1 MRLERVTVE
10 GFGPLSNFD
19 AVLEPKRLNLFI
31 GPNESGKSSF
41 ASAIVSALFGC
52 ATADQEALTRPWAGG
67 GHAVAVTFTTLSGR
81 FRVRRDF
88 ATHEVRVDRMAG
100 GVDTVESTIFQ
111 GIANP
116 RGRSAELLQYEE
128 LLRGWFGFTEARL
141 FRESSFVHEN
151 GLETQVSPEL
161 RHIVSGAVEADYQQ
175 IEDALMERLDALTR
189 EHPFDPRARKRVN
202 RSIENRMERL
212 EQLRERRKRSERVMT
227 ELKSRVAERDEM
239 ETRLSNLRS
248 DLATKERLV
257 SDLDTWVRLREDQR
271 RHLKRAPDIGTELVN
286 VRRARGQVQEIDRK
300 IREELGYLAN
310 APEEA
315 EGDLMRLGVLRAQR
329 ARHQKT
335 AEEERRKT
343 DGSAPRSPAMAIVL
357 ALLLAG
363 GGAAGAW
370 LTLHDMWIAGGIAGA
385 GISLGIWLGLSL
397 GQKSRRSRSLAE
409 AHVRVLDENVR
420 TLSQEIDSVEI
431 RVNPYLAGRTVE
443 VVLEDVK
450 RYRAAMQER
459 RESAAVLQSLP
470 VPERLEAESKEID
483 EAVAALRAKEKA
495 LLQQSPFLAPLREDA
510 VKAAEAAERLRREA
524 TTLRTKIQ
532 AEQDSL
538 DAALRRGGGGGGGG
552 GQDGDAE
559 NLETLDETIGA
570 EEEALAHEERQRD
583 ALLIALEVLR
593 DSVLA
598 YQEEHVHRL
607 ADEAGKTLQRL
618 TDGRYLAV
626 QLDADLKPTLSTG
639 DRDGLALESL
649 SRGARDAFY
658 LSLRAALAQELS
670 AREPLPLILDD
681 PIAHFDEERRGSLV
695 RILEELAGD
704 IQVLLLT
711 HDRGVLNQVREAHV
725 TGVGA
730 IARPREAKTKVQV
743 RR

>member
-10 GFGPLSNFD
+10 GFGPLTNFD

-52 ATADQEALTRPWAGG
+52 ASADQEALTRPWAGG
-67 GHAVAVTFTTLSGR
+67 KHAVALTFTTLTGR

-88 ATHEVRVDRMAG
+88 TTHEVRVDRMASSQ
-100 GVDTVESTIFQ
+100 DTVESTVFQ
-111 GIANP
+111 GTANP
-116 RGRSAELLQYEE
+116 RGRSAEQLQYEE

-141 FRESSFVHEN
+141 FRESSFVLEN

-161 RHIVSGAVEADYQQ
+161 RHIVSGAVEADYQE
-175 IEDALMERLDALTR
+175 IEDALMERLDSLTR
-189 EHPFDPRARKRVN
+189 EHPFDPKARKRVN
-202 RSIENRMERL
+202 RSIENRQERL
-212 EQLRERRKRSERVMT
+212 EQLRERRKRSERVLT

-239 ETRLSNLRS
+239 ETRLSSLRS

-257 SDLDTWVRLREDQR
+257 NDLDAWLRLRDDQR

-286 VRRARGQVQEIDRK
+286 VRRARGQVQDIDRK
-300 IREELGYLAN
+300 IRDDLGYLAN
-310 APEEA
+310 APEEV
-315 EGDLMRLGVLRAQR
+315 EGDLMRLGVLRSQR

-335 AEEERRKT
+335 AEDERRKT
-343 DGSAPRSPAMAIVL
+343 DGSAPGSPVAAILIALVL
-357 ALLLAG
+357 GG

-370 LTLHDMWIAGGIAGA
+370 FTLHDLWIAGGIAAA
-385 GISLGIWLGLSL
+385 GLAIGVWLGLTL

-409 AHVRVLDENVR
+409 AHVRVVEENIR
-420 TLSQEIDSVEI
+420 TLSQEIDQVEI
-431 RVNPYLAGRTVE
+431 RVNPYLAGRTIE

-450 RYRAAMQER
+450 RYRVIMQER

-470 VPERLEAESKEID
+470 MPERLEAESKEID

-495 LLQQSPFLAPLREDA
+495 LLQQSPFLAPLREDP
-510 VKAAEAAERLRREA
+510 VKTAEAAERLRREA
-524 TTLRTKIQ
+524 NVLRTKVQ
-532 AEQDSL
+532 AEQESFDQ
-538 DAALRRGGGGGGGG
+538 ALRRGGGGSS
-552 GQDGDAE
+552 DGDAE
-559 NLETLDETIGA
+559 NLEILDETIAA
-570 EEEALAHEERQRD
+570 EETALAREERQRD

-607 ADEAGKTLQRL
+607 AREAGDTLERL
-618 TDGRYLAV
+618 TEGRYV
-626 QLDADLKPTLSTG
+626 KVRLDAGLKPTLATPERS
-639 DRDGLALESL
+639 DLPLESL
-649 SRGARDAFY
+649 SRGTRDAFY
-658 LSLRAALAQELS
+658 LALRAALAQELS

-681 PIAHFDEERRGSLV
+681 PIAHFDEERRGSLI
-695 RILEELAGD
+695 RILEELAGE

-730 IARPREAKTKVQV
+730 VARPRETKTKVQV
-743 RR
+743 RP

>member
-10 GFGPLSNFD
+10 GFGPLTNFD

-52 ATADQEALTRPWAGG
+52 ASADQETLTRPWAGG
-67 GHAVAVTFTTLSGR
+67 KHAVALTFTTLTGR

-88 ATHEVRVDRMAG
+88 TTHEVRVDRMASSQ
-100 GVDTVESTIFQ
+100 DTVESTVFQ
-111 GIANP
+111 GTANP
-116 RGRSAELLQYEE
+116 RGRSAEQLQYEE

-141 FRESSFVHEN
+141 FRESSFVLEN

-161 RHIVSGAVEADYQQ
+161 RHIVSGAVEADYQE
-175 IEDALMERLDALTR
+175 IEDALMERLDSLTR
-189 EHPFDPRARKRVN
+189 EHPFDPKARKRVN
-202 RSIENRMERL
+202 RSIENRQERL
-212 EQLRERRKRSERVMT
+212 EQLRERRKRSERVLT

-239 ETRLSNLRS
+239 ETRLSDLRS
-248 DLATKERLV
+248 NLATKERLV
-257 SDLDTWVRLREDQR
+257 NDLDTWLRLRDDQR

-286 VRRARGQVQEIDRK
+286 VRRARGQVQDIDRK
-300 IREELGYLAN
+300 IRDDLGYLAN
-310 APEEA
+310 APEEV
-315 EGDLMRLGVLRAQR
+315 EGDLMRLGVLRSQR

-343 DGSAPRSPAMAIVL
+343 DGSGSGSPIAAILIALVL
-357 ALLLAG
+357 GL

-370 LTLHDMWIAGGIAGA
+370 FTLHDPRIAGGIAAA
-385 GISLGIWLGLSL
+385 GLAIGIWLGLTL

-409 AHVRVLDENVR
+409 AHVRVVEENIR
-420 TLSQEIDSVEI
+420 TLSQEIDQVEI
-431 RVNPYLAGRTVE
+431 KVNPYLAGRTIE

-450 RYRAAMQER
+450 RYRVIMQER

-470 VPERLEAESKEID
+470 MPERLEAESKEID
-483 EAVAALRAKEKA
+483 EAVAALRTKEKA

-524 TTLRTKIQ
+524 NVLRTKVQ
-532 AEQDSL
+532 AEQESFDQ
-538 DAALRRGGGGGGGG
+538 ALRRGGGGSS
-552 GQDGDAE
+552 DGDAE
-559 NLETLDETIGA
+559 NLEILDETIAA
-570 EEEALAHEERQRD
+570 EETALAREERQRD

-607 ADEAGKTLQRL
+607 AREAGDTLERL
-618 TDGRYLAV
+618 TEGRYV
-626 QLDADLKPTLSTG
+626 KVRLDAGLKPTLATPERT
-639 DRDGLALESL
+639 DLPLESL
-649 SRGARDAFY
+649 SRGTRDAFY
-658 LSLRAALAQELS
+658 LALRAALAQELS

-681 PIAHFDEERRGSLV
+681 PIAHFDEERRGSLI
-695 RILEELAGD
+695 RILEELAGE

-730 IARPREAKTKVQV
+730 IARPRETKTKVQV
-743 RR
+743 RP

>member
-10 GFGPLSNFD
+10 GFGPLTNFD

-52 ATADQEALTRPWAGG
+52 ASAEQETLTRPWAGG
-67 GHAVAVTFTTLSGR
+67 KHAVALTFTTLTGR
-81 FRVRRDF
+81 FRIRRDF
-88 ATHEVRVDRMAG
+88 TTHDVRVDRMASSQ
-100 GVDTVESTIFQ
+100 DTVESTVFQ
-111 GIANP
+111 GTANP
-116 RGRSAELLQYEE
+116 RGRSAEQLQYEE

-141 FRESSFVHEN
+141 FRESSFVLEN

-161 RHIVSGAVEADYQQ
+161 RHIVSGAVEADYQE

-189 EHPFDPRARKRVN
+189 EHPFDPKARKRVN
-202 RSIENRMERL
+202 RSIENRQERL
-212 EQLRERRKRSERVMT
+212 EQLRERRKRSERVLT

-239 ETRLSNLRS
+239 ETRLSELRS
-248 DLATKERLV
+248 NLATKERLV
-257 SDLDTWVRLREDQR
+257 NDLDTWLRLRDDQR

-286 VRRARGQVQEIDRK
+286 VRRARGQVQDIDRK
-300 IREELGYLAN
+300 IREDLGYLAN
-310 APEEA
+310 APEEV
-315 EGDLMRLGVLRAQR
+315 EGDLTRLGVLRSQR

-335 AEEERRKT
+335 AEEERRKS
-343 DGSAPRSPAMAIVL
+343 DGAAQGSPIAAILIGLVL
-357 ALLLAG
+357 GG

-370 LTLHDMWIAGGIAGA
+370 FTLHDPWIAGGIASAGLAIGA
-385 GISLGIWLGLSL
+385 WLGLTL

-409 AHVRVLDENVR
+409 AHVRVVEENIR
-420 TLSQEIDSVEI
+420 TLSQEIDQVEI
-431 RVNPYLAGRTVE
+431 KVNPYLAGRTIE

-450 RYRAAMQER
+450 RYRAIMQER

-470 VPERLEAESKEID
+470 MPERLEAESKEID

-495 LLQQSPFLAPLREDA
+495 LLQQSPFLAPLREDP

-524 TTLRTKIQ
+524 NVLRTKVQ
-532 AEQDSL
+532 AEQESFDQ
-538 DAALRRGGGGGGGG
+538 ALRRGGGGSS
-552 GQDGDAE
+552 DGDAE
-559 NLETLDETIGA
+559 NLELLDETIAA
-570 EEEALAHEERQRD
+570 EEETLAREERQRD

-607 ADEAGKTLQRL
+607 AREAGETLERL
-618 TDGRYLAV
+618 TEGRYV
-626 QLDADLKPTLSTG
+626 KVRLDADLKPTLATPE
-639 DRDGLALESL
+639 RDGVPLESL
-649 SRGARDAFY
+649 SRGTRDGFY
-658 LSLRAALAQELS
+658 LALRAALAQELS

-681 PIAHFDEERRGSLV
+681 PIAHFDEERRGSLI
-695 RILEELAGD
+695 RILEELAGE

-711 HDRGVLNQVREAHV
+711 HDRGVLNQVREANV

-730 IARPREAKTKVQV
+730 VARPRESKTKVQV

>member
-10 GFGPLSNFD
+10 GFGPLTNFD

-52 ATADQEALTRPWAGG
+52 ASAEQETLTRPWAGG
-67 GHAVAVTFTTLSGR
+67 KHAVALTFTTLTGR
-81 FRVRRDF
+81 FRIRRDF
-88 ATHEVRVDRMAG
+88 TTHDVRVERMAG
-100 GVDTVESTIFQ
+100 SQDTVESTVFQ
-111 GIANP
+111 GTANP
-116 RGRSAELLQYEE
+116 RGRSAEQLQYEE

-141 FRESSFVHEN
+141 FRESSFVLEN

-161 RHIVSGAVEADYQQ
+161 RHIVSGAVEADYQE

-189 EHPFDPRARKRVN
+189 EHPFDPKARKRVN
-202 RSIENRMERL
+202 RSIENRQERL
-212 EQLRERRKRSERVMT
+212 EQLRERRKRSERVLT

-239 ETRLSNLRS
+239 ETRLSELRS
-248 DLATKERLV
+248 NLATKERLV
-257 SDLDTWVRLREDQR
+257 NDLDTWLRLRDDQR

-286 VRRARGQVQEIDRK
+286 VRRARGQVQDIDRK
-300 IREELGYLAN
+300 IREDLGYLAN
-310 APEEA
+310 APEEV
-315 EGDLMRLGVLRAQR
+315 EGDLTRLGVLRSQR

-335 AEEERRKT
+335 AEEERRKS
-343 DGSAPRSPAMAIVL
+343 DGAAQGSPIAAILIGLVL
-357 ALLLAG
+357 GG

-370 LTLHDMWIAGGIAGA
+370 FTLHDPWIAGGIASAGLAIGA
-385 GISLGIWLGLSL
+385 WLGLTL

-409 AHVRVLDENVR
+409 AHVRVVEENIR
-420 TLSQEIDSVEI
+420 TLSQEIDQVEI
-431 RVNPYLAGRTVE
+431 KVNPYLAGRTIE

-450 RYRAAMQER
+450 RYRAIMQER

-470 VPERLEAESKEID
+470 MPERLEAESKEID

-495 LLQQSPFLAPLREDA
+495 LLQQSPFLAPLREDP

-524 TTLRTKIQ
+524 NVLRTKVQ
-532 AEQDSL
+532 AEQESFDQ
-538 DAALRRGGGGGGGG
+538 ALRRGGGGSS
-552 GQDGDAE
+552 DGDAE
-559 NLETLDETIGA
+559 NLELLDETIAA
-570 EEEALAHEERQRD
+570 EEETLAREERQRD

-607 ADEAGKTLQRL
+607 AREAGETLERL
-618 TDGRYLAV
+618 TEGRYV
-626 QLDADLKPTLSTG
+626 KVRLDADLKPTLATPE
-639 DRDGLALESL
+639 RDGVPLESL
-649 SRGARDAFY
+649 SRGTRDGFY
-658 LSLRAALAQELS
+658 LALRAALAQELS

-681 PIAHFDEERRGSLV
+681 PIAHFDEERRGSLI
-695 RILEELAGD
+695 RILEELAGE

-711 HDRGVLNQVREAHV
+711 HDRGVLNQVREANV

-730 IARPREAKTKVQV
+730 VARPRESKTKVQV

>member
-10 GFGPLSNFD
+10 GFGPLTNFD

-31 GPNESGKSSF
+31 GPNESGKSTF
-41 ASAIVSALFGC
+41 ASAIVSCIFGC
-52 ATADQEALTRPWAGG
+52 ASVEHENLTKPWAGG
-67 GHAVAVTFTTLSGR
+67 KHAVAVTFTTLTGR

-88 ATHEVRVDRMAG
+88 ASHEVRVDRMAG
-100 GVDTVESTIFQ
+100 DQDTVESTVFQ

-116 RGRSAELLQYEE
+116 RGRSAEQLQYEE

-161 RHIVSGAVEADYQQ
+161 RHLVSGAVEADYQE
-175 IEDALMERLDALTR
+175 IEDALMERLDSLTR
-189 EHPFDPRARKRVN
+189 EHPFDPKARKRVN
-202 RSIENRMERL
+202 RSIENRQERL
-212 EQLRERRKRSERVMT
+212 QQLRERRKRSESVLT

-239 ETRLSNLRS
+239 ETRLSALKS
-248 DLATKERLV
+248 ELATKERLV
-257 SDLDTWVRLREDQR
+257 NDLDIWVRLRDDQR

-300 IREELGYLAN
+300 IKDDLGYLAN

-315 EGDLMRLGVLRAQR
+315 EADLMRLGMLRSQR
-329 ARHQKT
+329 AKHQRT
-335 AEEERRKT
+335 AEEARKKT
-343 DGSAPRSPAMAIVL
+343 DGSGSGSPVVAILISIVL
-357 ALLLAG
+357 GG

-370 LTLHDMWIAGGIAGA
+370 FALHNLYVAGGIAAVGLIGA
-385 GISLGIWLGLSL
+385 VLFGVMV
-397 GQKSRRSRSLAE
+397 GQKSQRSRSLAE
-409 AHVRVLDENVR
+409 THVRVLDENIR
-420 TLSQEIDSVEI
+420 TLSQEIDQVEI
-431 RVNPYLAGRTVE
+431 RVNPYLAGRTME

-450 RYRAAMQER
+450 RYRAMMQER
-459 RESAAVLQSLP
+459 RESAAVLHSMP
-470 VPERLEAESKEID
+470 MPERLEAESKEID
-483 EAVAALRAKEKA
+483 EAVAALRAREKQ

-510 VKAAEAAERLRREA
+510 VKAAEAAERLRRESTA
-524 TTLRTKIQ
+524 LKTKIQ
-532 AEQDSL
+532 AEQDSF
-538 DAALRRGGGGGGGG
+538 DAALRRGGGGPSEN
-552 GQDGDAE
+552 DAE
-559 NLETLDETIGA
+559 NLEILDETIA
-570 EEEALAHEERQRD
+570 SEEETLAREERQRD

-607 ADEAGKTLQRL
+607 AREAGETLEKL
-618 TDGRYLAV
+618 TEGRYV
-626 QLDADLKPTLSTG
+626 KVKLDADLKPALATPE
-639 DRDGLALESL
+639 RDGLPLESL
-649 SRGARDAFY
+649 SRGTRDAFY
-658 LSLRAALAQELS
+658 LALRAALAQELS

-681 PIAHFDEERRGSLV
+681 PIAHFDEERRGSLI

-725 TGVGA
+725 MGVGA
-730 IARPREAKTKVQV
+730 VARPREPRTKVSV
-743 RR
+743 RP

>member
-10 GFGPLSNFD
+10 GFGPLTNFD

-31 GPNESGKSSF
+31 GPNESGKSTF
-41 ASAIVSALFGC
+41 ASAIVSAIFGC
-52 ATADQEALTRPWAGG
+52 ASADQETLTRPWSGSK
-67 GHAVAVTFTTLSGR
+67 HAVAVTFTTLTGR

-88 ATHEVRVDRMAG
+88 TTHDVRVDRMAG
-100 GVDTVESTIFQ
+100 SDNTVESTVFQ
-111 GIANP
+111 AIANP
-116 RGRSAELLQYEE
+116 RGRSAEQLQYEE

-141 FRESSFVHEN
+141 FRESSFVLEN

-161 RHIVSGAVEADYQQ
+161 RHIVSGAVEADYQE
-175 IEDALMERLDALTR
+175 IENALMERLDSLTR
-189 EHPFDPRARKRVN
+189 EHPFDPKARKRVN
-202 RSIENRMERL
+202 RSIENRQERL
-212 EQLRERRKRSERVMT
+212 EQLRERRKRSERVLT
-227 ELKSRVAERDEM
+227 ELKSRVAEQDEM
-239 ETRLSNLRS
+239 ETRLSELRS
-248 DLATKERLV
+248 NLATKERLV
-257 SDLDTWVRLREDQR
+257 TDLDAWLRLRDDQR

-286 VRRARGQVQEIDRK
+286 VRRARGQVQDIDRK
-300 IREELGYLAN
+300 IREDLGYLAN

-315 EGDLMRLGVLRAQR
+315 EGDLMRLGVLRSQR
-329 ARHQKT
+329 ARHQRT

-343 DGSAPRSPAMAIVL
+343 DGSAPGSPIAAIL
-357 ALLLAG
+357 IALILGG

-370 LTLHDMWIAGGIAGA
+370 FTLHDPWIAGGIAAA
-385 GISLGIWLGLSL
+385 GLAIGVWLGLTL

-409 AHVRVLDENVR
+409 AHVRVVEENIR
-420 TLSQEIDSVEI
+420 TLSQEIDQVEI
-431 RVNPYLAGRTVE
+431 KVNPYLAGRTIE

-450 RYRAAMQER
+450 RYRAIMQER

-470 VPERLEAESKEID
+470 MPERLEAESKEID
-483 EAVAALRAKEKA
+483 EAVTALRAKEKA

-524 TTLRTKIQ
+524 NVLRTKVQ
-532 AEQDSL
+532 AEQESFDQ
-538 DAALRRGGGGGGGG
+538 ALRRGGGGSS
-552 GQDGDAE
+552 DGDAE
-559 NLETLDETIGA
+559 NLEILDETIA
-570 EEEALAHEERQRD
+570 VEEETLAREERQRD

-607 ADEAGKTLQRL
+607 AREAGDTLERL
-618 TDGRYLAV
+618 TEGRYV
-626 QLDADLKPTLSTG
+626 KVRLDAGLKPTLATPERS
-639 DRDGLALESL
+639 DLPLESL
-649 SRGARDAFY
+649 SRGTRDAFY
-658 LSLRAALAQELS
+658 LALRAALAQELS

-681 PIAHFDEERRGSLV
+681 PIAHFDEERRGSLI
-695 RILEELAGD
+695 RILEELAGE

-730 IARPREAKTKVQV
+730 VARPRETKTKVQV
-743 RR
+743 RP

>member
-10 GFGPLSNFD
+10 GFGPLTNFD

-31 GPNESGKSSF
+31 GPNESGKSTF
-41 ASAIVSALFGC
+41 ASAIVSAIFGC
-52 ATADQEALTRPWAGG
+52 ASADQETLTRPWSGSK
-67 GHAVAVTFTTLSGR
+67 HVVAVTFTTLTGR

-88 ATHEVRVDRMAG
+88 ATHDVRVDRMAG
-100 GVDTVESTIFQ
+100 DHDTVESTVFQ

-116 RGRSAELLQYEE
+116 RGKSAEQLQYEE

-161 RHIVSGAVEADYQQ
+161 RHLVSGAVEADYQE
-175 IEDALMERLDALTR
+175 IENALMERLDSLTR

-202 RSIENRMERL
+202 RSIENRQERL
-212 EQLRERRKRSERVMT
+212 EQLKERRKRSESVLT
-227 ELKSRVAERDEM
+227 ELKSRVAERDGM
-239 ETRLSNLRS
+239 ETRLSDLKS

-257 SDLDTWVRLREDQR
+257 NDLDAWLRLRDDQR

-286 VRRARGQVQEIDRK
+286 VRRARGQVQDIDRK
-300 IREELGYLAN
+300 IREDLGYLAN

-315 EGDLMRLGVLRAQR
+315 EADLMRLGMLRSQR
-329 ARHQKT
+329 AKHQKT
-335 AEEERRKT
+335 AEEARKKT
-343 DGSAPRSPAMAIVL
+343 DGSGPGSPMAAIL
-357 ALLLAG
+357 ISILLGG

-370 LTLHDMWIAGGIAGA
+370 FTLHDPLIAGGIAAAGLIGA
-385 GISLGIWLGLSL
+385 VLFGVML
-397 GQKSRRSRSLAE
+397 GQKSQRSRSLAE
-409 AHVRVLDENVR
+409 THVRVLEENIR
-420 TLSQEIDSVEI
+420 TLSQEIDQVEI
-431 RVNPYLAGRTVE
+431 RVNPYLAGRTME

-450 RYRAAMQER
+450 RYRAMMQER

-470 VPERLEAESKEID
+470 MPERLEAESKEID
-483 EAVAALRAKEKA
+483 EAVSTLRAKEKA

-524 TTLRTKIQ
+524 TALRTKIQ
-532 AEQDSL
+532 AEQDSF
-538 DAALRRGGGGGGGG
+538 DTALRRGGGGPSE
-552 GQDGDAE
+552 GDAE
-559 NLETLDETIGA
+559 NLEILDETIAA
-570 EEEALAHEERQRD
+570 EVETLAREERQRD

-607 ADEAGKTLQRL
+607 AREAGETLEKL
-618 TDGRYLAV
+618 TEGRYV
-626 QLDADLKPTLSTG
+626 KVKLDADLKPALSTPE
-639 DRDGLALESL
+639 RDGLPLESL
-649 SRGARDAFY
+649 SRGTRDAFY
-658 LSLRAALAQELS
+658 LALRAALAQELS

-681 PIAHFDEERRGSLV
+681 PIAHFDEERRGSLI

-730 IARPREAKTKVQV
+730 VARPRDAKTKVSV
-743 RR
+743 RP

>member
-10 GFGPLSNFD
+10 GFGPLTSFD

-41 ASAIVSALFGC
+41 ASAIASALFGC
-52 ATADQEALTRPWAGG
+52 ASADQEALTRPWAGG
-67 GHAVAVTFTTLSGR
+67 KHAVLVTFSTLSGR

-88 ATHEVRVDRMAG
+88 ATHDVRVDRMAG
-100 GVDTVESTIFQ
+100 DSDAVESTVFQ

-116 RGRSAELLQYEE
+116 RGRSAEQLQYEE

-141 FRESSFVHEN
+141 FRESAFVHEN

-161 RHIVSGAVEADYQQ
+161 RHLVSGAVEADYQD
-175 IEDALMERLDALTR
+175 IEEALLERLDSLTR

-202 RSIENRMERL
+202 RSIENRQERL
-212 EQLRERRKRSERVMT
+212 TELRERRKRSERVLT
-227 ELKSRVAERDEM
+227 ELKSRVAERDQM
-239 ETRLSNLRS
+239 ETRLHGLRS
-248 DLATKERLV
+248 ELATKERLV
-257 SDLDTWVRLREDQR
+257 TDLDTWVRLREDQR

-286 VRRARGQVQEIDRK
+286 VRRARAQVQDIDRK

-315 EGDLMRLGVLRAQR
+315 ESDLMRLGVLRSQR
-329 ARHQKT
+329 AKHQKT
-335 AEEERRKT
+335 VEEERRKV
-343 DGSAPRSPAMAIVL
+343 DGSSSGSPVAAIVA
-357 ALLLAG
+357 ALVLGGG
-363 GGAAGAW
+363 GGAGAW
-370 LTLHDMWIAGGIAGA
+370 FGLHDPYIAGA
-385 GISLGIWLGLSL
+385 VAAAGLAIGAWIGLTIS
-397 GQKSRRSRSLAE
+397 QKSRRARSLAE
-409 AHVRVLDENVR
+409 AHVRVLEENIR
-420 TLSQEIDSVEI
+420 TLSQEIDQVEI

-450 RYRAAMQER
+450 RYRSIMQER

-470 VPERLEAESKEID
+470 MPERLEAESKEID

-495 LLQQSPFLAPLREDA
+495 LFQQSPFLAPLKEDA

-524 TTLRTKIQ
+524 TALRNKLQ
-532 AEQDSL
+532 AEQESFEMS
-538 DAALRRGGGGGGGG
+538 LRRGGGGGS
-552 GQDGDAE
+552 DGDAE
-559 NLETLDETIGA
+559 NLELLDETIA
-570 EEEALAHEERQRD
+570 CEEETLAREERQRD
-583 ALLIALEVLR
+583 ALLIALEVLH

-607 ADEAGKTLQRL
+607 AREAGETLERL
-618 TDGRYLAV
+618 TEGRYV
-626 QLDADLKPTLSTG
+626 KVRLDADLKATLATSE
-639 DRDGLALESL
+639 RDQVPLESL
-649 SRGARDAFY
+649 SRGTRDAFY
-658 LSLRAALAQELS
+658 LALRAALAQELS
-670 AREPLPLILDD
+670 AREPMPLILDD
-681 PIAHFDEERRGSLV
+681 PVAHFDEERRGSLI

-725 TGVGA
+725 VGVGA
-730 IARPREAKTKVQV
+730 TARGREFKTTKVQV